1 MNVGELLE
9 LDLLKNAGVEVVSGA
24 EHLGRPVR
32 WVHTGEISDIAQYL
46 SGGEVLLTAATGLG
60 GAKADR
66 RRYIRELGEVGVACV
81 IIELVRSLREVP
93 PEMVEEAAKH
103 ELVLVTLER
112 EVPFVAV
119 THQAHTLLVSS
130 AHVSLERAIAI
141 DDALSALIL
150 EGAALPAVLELMAER
165 LNNPV
170 ILEDGARRVVG
181 YGRAAGSVAPL
192 LRSWQGHSRL
202 GHAYDRGAAVQQA
215 HEPHRCTW
223 TTITVRGETWGR
235 LHVLEVDS
243 PLDDVARLTLGRA
256 AASIALYLMAERDAA
271 LSDAAEHSL
280 IGGLA
285 FAEGFNGQEFLARAS
300 GLGVDLDGS
309 LRMMVTGLA
318 GDDET
323 PDDPDGL
330 GHRVSALRGALRA
343 ARWPAVVG
351 SLDGRV
357 TAVATGRPPGQLA
370 EAMETVVAELDGGP
384 LSGAHI
390 GVSRPCRASQLPQAE
405 AEASAAHRLGPSGSA
420 GPVHFYDE
428 LVLYR
433 LLSPL
438 TAGPT
443 LANFVGGELGPLI
456 EHDDQHRGELLRTLD
471 AYLQANG
478 NKILTA
484 QKLHLQRRSVYY
496 RLERIEQL
504 LGRSLD
510 EPEQRARLYV
520 ALRGHEMLGGSTTV
534 QSAR

>member
-1 MNVGELLE
+1 MRVADLLE
-9 LDLLKNAGVEVVSGA
+9 LELLKNAGVTVVSGA
-24 EHLGRPVR
+24 EHLDRPVR
-32 WVHTGEISDIAQYL
+32 WVHTGEIADIAQYL
-46 SGGEVLLTAATGLG
+46 SGGEVLLTAATGLLG
-60 GAKADR
+60 GTKADR
-66 RRYIRELGEVGVACV
+66 RRYIRELGEVGAACV
-81 IIELVRSLREVP
+81 IMELVRSFRELP
-93 PEMVEEAAKH
+93 PEMVDEAGKH
-103 ELVLVTLER
+103 ELVLVTLDR
-112 EVPFVAV
+112 EVQFVAV
-119 THQAHTLLVSS
+119 THQAHTQLVSS
-130 AHVSLERAIAI
+130 AHVALQRAIDI

-150 EGAALPAVLELMAER
+150 EGASLPAVLELMAER

-192 LRSWQGHSRL
+192 LRAWQTHSRQGHVQ
-202 GHAYDRGAAVQQA
+202 DRAAAVQQA
-215 HEPHRCTW
+215 QGPQRCTW

-285 FAEGFNGQEFLARAS
+285 LTEGFNGQEFLARAS
-300 GLGVDLDGS
+300 GLGVDLDGN
-309 LRMMVTGLA
+309 LVMIVA
-318 GDDET
+318 GESSSDADQV
-323 PDDPDGL
+323 GK
-330 GHRVSALRGALRA
+330 RVAAFRGALRDA
-343 ARWPAVVG
+343 KWPAVVG
-351 SLDGRV
+351 SLGGSV
-357 TAVATGRPPGQLA
+357 TAVATAKPPKGLTG
-370 EAMETVVAELDGGP
+370 AMEAVVEGLDGGP
-384 LSGAHI
+384 LDGAHL
-390 GVSRPCRASQLPQAE
+390 GLSRPCRASQLPRAE
-405 AEASAAHRLGPSGSA
+405 VEASAAQRLGQSSNA
-420 GPVHFYDE
+420 GRVHLYDD

-456 EHDDQHRGELLRTLD
+456 EHDDQHRGELLHTLD

-478 NKILTA
+478 NKIATA

-510 EPEQRARLYV
+510 DPEQRVRLYV
-520 ALRGHEMLGGSTTV
+520 ALRAHEMLGRDATV
-534 QSAR
+534 QGAG